1 MDSAWMRQD
10 LYHANIVTGL
20 KESPEYHLAYVE
32 AMRGTV
38 CHCAQSIMSSQCP
51 IAKDCV
57 KLA

>member
-1 MDSAWMRQD
+1 MRQD